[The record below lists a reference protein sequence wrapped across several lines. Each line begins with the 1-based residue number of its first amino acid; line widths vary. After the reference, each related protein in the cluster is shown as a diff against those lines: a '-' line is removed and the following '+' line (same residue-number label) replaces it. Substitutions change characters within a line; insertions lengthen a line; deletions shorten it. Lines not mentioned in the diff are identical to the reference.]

1 MSETESHTMLAA
13 ASGLDPDRYRVLV
26 AEGSDVIAVR
36 GADQQLSFVSESIE
50 RVLGY
55 TPEHFIAHSWDY
67 VHPDDL
73 PVLRELA
80 SDLRQT
86 PGARTSMELRFRHAD
101 GSWRWFELRGQNLLD
116 DPTIGGVV
124 SNLRDINDR
133 KQAEERLRLSEERF
147 RALVQNASDV
157 VQIMDATGVVTWVSP
172 GVRTMLGYEP
182 EELVGMRGD
191 AIAHPDDVRTF
202 GQQYLDLAA
211 GRIDGP
217 LRVEIRVQHKDGSW
231 RWLDSMVANHLDQP
245 GLEGIVANYRDFTE
259 RKLAEDALRDSEVR
273 FRSVASGSPIGIYE
287 MDSAPVLRF
296 VNERWVE
303 ITGFGEEA
311 ALGNNWLA
319 ITHPDDQAM
328 LAEQW
333 ATSGAVG
340 KPFRGMLRVTRPDRE
355 VRWVMAAT
363 EPLEDVSGVL
373 TGHVGTLDD
382 ITDRLAAQRDTERL
396 SEIVEAT
403 SDLILITGRQS
414 QILYMNAAARTFFEL
429 SADDSLESFS
439 FTPFSPEW
447 VQERYLN
454 ETRPALR
461 HEGIWSGELAYLK
474 HGREVPVSA
483 LFLAHRDPDG
493 HIEFVSSVTRD
504 ISERKHYEA
513 RLEYQATHDH
523 LTGLPNRTLFLD
535 RLELA
540 LARARRSHRS
550 VAVLFCDVDHFK
562 VVNDSLGHS
571 AGDRLLVALSDRLR
585 GALRPGDTVARFG
598 GDEFVIL
605 CDEMDHDRDAAVIAE
620 RVHAAVHEPPLTV
633 ENTEVFAAVSIGI
646 AFAQPGKDPE
656 TMIRDADAA
665 MYLAKERGR
674 ARYEIY
680 DERLRA
686 TLVER
691 LDIENA
697 LRRALSRHELR
708 VVYQPTIDLATG
720 KIVGVEALLRWEH
733 PERGPLVPKE
743 FMDVA
748 EETGLIVPI
757 GTWVVDQ
764 ACRQAQRW
772 QATEDGEELFVSVNL
787 SSRQLESTVL
797 IENIA
802 EVLSNTGIQPS
813 RLGLEITESVVMR
826 DPEASTTA
834 LRALKDL
841 GVRLAVDDFGTGYS
855 SLAYLRR
862 FPVDL
867 LKVDQAFVDGLGRDP
882 EDSAIVAAVV
892 SLAHTLGMSA
902 IAEGVETA
910 EQLHE
915 LRVLGCDMAQGFYMS
930 RPLVPADL
938 DDLLAAA
945 PTW

>member
-1 MSETESHTMLAA
+1 
-13 ASGLDPDRYRVLV
+13 
-26 AEGSDVIAVR
+26 
-36 GADQQLSFVSESIE
+36 
-50 RVLGY
+50 
-55 TPEHFIAHSWDY
+55 
-67 VHPDDL
+67 
-73 PVLRELA
+73 
-80 SDLRQT
+80 
-86 PGARTSMELRFRHAD
+86 
-101 GSWRWFELRGQNLLD
+101 
-116 DPTIGGVV
+116 
-124 SNLRDINDR
+124 
-133 KQAEERLRLSEERF
+133 
-147 RALVQNASDV
+147 
-157 VQIMDATGVVTWVSP
+157 
-172 GVRTMLGYEP
+172 
-182 EELVGMRGD
+182 
-191 AIAHPDDVRTF
+191 
-202 GQQYLDLAA
+202 
-211 GRIDGP
+211 
-217 LRVEIRVQHKDGSW
+217 
-231 RWLDSMVANHLDQP
+231 
-245 GLEGIVANYRDFTE
+245 
-259 RKLAEDALRDSEVR
+259 
-273 FRSVASGSPIGIYE
+273 
-287 MDSAPVLRF
+287 
-296 VNERWVE
+296 
-303 ITGFGEEA
+303 
-311 ALGNNWLA
+311 
-319 ITHPDDQAM
+319 
-328 LAEQW
+328 
-333 ATSGAVG
+333 
-340 KPFRGMLRVTRPDRE
+340 
-355 VRWVMAAT
+355 MAAT
-363 EPLEDVSGVL
+363 EPLEDATGVI

-403 SDLILITGRQS
+403 SDLILITDRES
-414 QILYMNAAARTFFEL
+414 QILYMNAAARTFFDL
-429 SADDSLESFS
+429 GPDDPVADFN

-540 LARARRSHRS
+540 LARARRSHLS

-571 AGDRLLVALSDRLR
+571 AGDRLLVALADRLR
-585 GALRPGDTVARFG
+585 SALRPGDTVARFG

-605 CDEMDHDRDAAVIAE
+605 CDDMDHDRDAATIAE
-620 RVHAAVHEPPLTV
+620 RVHEAVHEPPLTI

-697 LRRALSRHELR
+697 LRRALARHELR
-708 VVYQPTIDLATG
+708 VVYQPTIDLVTG

-772 QATEDGEELFVSVNL
+772 LPGDNGEELFVSVNL

-802 EVLSNTGIQPS
+802 SVLSSTGIEPGKARPRDHRERRDARS
-813 RLGLEITESVVMR
+813 RGVDDGAAR
-826 DPEASTTA
+826 
-834 LRALKDL
+834 LKDL

-892 SLAHTLGMSA
+892 SLAHTLGMKA

>member
-1 MSETESHTMLAA
+1 MTKGTESQTLLAA
-13 ASGLDPDRYRVLV
+13 VSGLDPDLFRVLV
-26 AEGSDVIAVR
+26 AEGSDVIVVR
-36 GADQQLSFVSESIE
+36 GQDQRLSFVSESVE

-55 TPEHFIAHSWDY
+55 STEEFADSAWDH

-73 PVLRELA
+73 PVLKELA
-80 SDLRQT
+80 EEIRT
-86 PGARTSMELRFRHAD
+86 APGARASMELRIQHAD
-101 GSWRWFELRGQNLLD
+101 GTWRWFELRGLNLLD
-116 DPTIGGVV
+116 DLTIAGVV

-133 KQAEERLRLSEERF
+133 R
-147 RALVQNASDV
+147 
-157 VQIMDATGVVTWVSP
+157 
-172 GVRTMLGYEP
+172 
-182 EELVGMRGD
+182 
-191 AIAHPDDVRTF
+191 
-202 GQQYLDLAA
+202 
-211 GRIDGP
+211 
-217 LRVEIRVQHKDGSW
+217 
-231 RWLDSMVANHLDQP
+231 
-245 GLEGIVANYRDFTE
+245 
-259 RKLAEDALRDSEVR
+259 LAEDALRDSEAR
-273 FRSVASGSPIGIYE
+273 FRSVTSGSPIGIYE
-287 MDSAPVLRF
+287 MDSTPVLRF
-296 VNERWVE
+296 VNERWTE
-303 ITGFGEEA
+303 ITGFREED
-311 ALGNNWLA
+311 ALGNNWQA
-319 ITHPDDQAM
+319 IIHPEDRAS

-333 ATSGAVG
+333 QRTGGVG
-340 KPFRGMLRVTRPDRE
+340 QPFLGMLRVVRPDGE
-355 VRWVMAAT
+355 IRWVMAAT
-363 EPLEDVSGVL
+363 EPLQDAAGVL

-382 ITDRLAAQRDTERL
+382 ITDRLTAQRDTERL

-403 SDLILITGRQS
+403 SDLVLITGHDSRVM
-414 QILYMNAAARTFFEL
+414 YMNAAAKTFFDLGPE
-429 SADDSLESFS
+429 DKLEDFD
-439 FTPFSPEW
+439 FRPFSPPW
-447 VQERYLN
+447 VQERYLT
-454 ETRPALR
+454 ETRPTLR
-461 HEGIWSGELAYLK
+461 KEGIWSGELAYLR

-483 LFLAHRDPDG
+483 LFLAHHDPEG
-493 HIEFVSSVTRD
+493 RIEFVSSVTRD

-540 LARARRSHRS
+540 IARGRRSHRS

-571 AGDRLLVALSDRLR
+571 AGDRLLVALADRLR
-585 GALRPGDTVARFG
+585 SALRPGDTVARFG

-605 CDEMDHDRDAAVIAE
+605 CDDMDHDHDAVTIAE

-646 AFAQPGKDPE
+646 SFSHGDKDPE

-665 MYLAKERGR
+665 MYLAKARGR

-680 DERLRA
+680 DERLRS

-691 LDIENA
+691 LDIETA
-697 LRRALSRHELR
+697 LRRALTRHELR
-708 VVYQPTIDLATG
+708 VVYQPTIDLANG
-720 KIVGVEALLRWEH
+720 HIVGVEALLRWEH
-733 PERGPLVPKE
+733 PERGQLVPAE

-757 GTWVVDQ
+757 GAWVVDQ

-772 QATEDGEELFVSVNL
+772 HTGVGGNELFVSVNL
-787 SSRQLESTVL
+787 SSRQLESSAL

-802 EVLSNTGIQPS
+802 SVLEATAVEPA
-813 RLGLEITESVVMR
+813 RLGLEITESVIMR

-892 SLAHTLGMSA
+892 SLAHTLGMKA
-902 IAEGVETA
+902 IAEGVETE

-915 LRVLGCDMAQGFYMS
+915 LRALGCDMAQGFYMA
-930 RPLVPADL
+930 RPLAPADL